1 MLNEILNLG
10 LGFSLL
16 DAAPD
21 ATTFQEVLLYD
32 NDFLKL
38 VFRFLLNFIM
48 IFIIAR
54 TLYYPATKRK
64 DYLFSFIL
72 TSIVIFF
79 ICFALKKFEIKTG
92 MALGLF
98 AIFGIIRFRTTTM
111 PVKEM
116 TYLFVIVGLSV
127 INALTSSKF
136 SYAELAF
143 VNFSVILAIFA
154 IEKISLLK
162 HESQKLVIYEKI
174 DLISPERHTEL
185 MEDLSKRTGLKI
197 NRIEIGKIN
206 FLNDT
211 AQISV
216 FFYQHEQLAT
226 SFHKDE
232 RSDPNY

>member
-1 MLNEILNLG
+1 MLNEILKLG
-10 LGFSLL
+10 MGFSLL
-16 DAAPD
+16 DAAPG
-21 ATTFQEVLLYD
+21 AATFQDVLIYD

-38 VFRFLLNFIM
+38 VFRFLLNFVM

-54 TLYYPATKRK
+54 ALYYPAAKRK

-127 INALTSSKF
+127 INALTSTKF
-136 SYAELAF
+136 SYSELAF

-174 DLISPERHTEL
+174 DLISPERYAEL
-185 MEDLSKRTGLKI
+185 MADLSTRTGRKI

-211 AQISV
+211 AQISI

-232 RSDPNY
+232 RIEPNY